1 VSVQS
6 DARPIE
12 AADVAN
18 TSSRLTRVLG
28 ALGLLGLVVL
38 VPLVFWWS
46 PADSDQK
53 DLVRIM
59 YVHVPVAWLAYLAF
73 TITAVGSAMYLW
85 KRSVW
90 WDLLAASAAEIG
102 VVFCALALFTGS
114 IWGRPTWG
122 TYWEWTDVRIVTT
135 LVLLLMYIGYLA
147 LRRVAGDAHQRSRR
161 AAVVGL
167 LAVLNIPIV
176 RYSVDWWANRTLHQK
191 ATVKLGD
198 TELDGLMLFTLMFS
212 LAVATVLFA
221 WMLLHRFRVAW
232 LEEQTEQHGLDVA
245 LADRRAEA
253 ERGVERAVGSASGQS
268 PDGRGRL
275 PEPTSTTGVM
285 PS

>member
-6 DARPIE
+6 E
-12 AADVAN
+12 APPGAASGPEIVD
-18 TSSRLTRVLG
+18 TSSRATKVLG
-28 ALGLLGLVVL
+28 ALTIVGLAVL

-46 PADSDQK
+46 PADSDQQ

-73 TITAVGSAMYLW
+73 SITALGSAMYLW

-90 WDLLAASAAEIG
+90 WDLVAASAAEIG
-102 VVFCALALFTGS
+102 VLFCALALFTGS

-135 LVLLLMYIGYLA
+135 LVLLLMYVGYLA
-147 LRRVAGDAHQRSRR
+147 LRRVAADPHQRSQR
-161 AAVVGL
+161 AAIVGL
-167 LAVLNIPIV
+167 VAVLNIPIV
-176 RYSVDWWANRTLHQK
+176 RFSVDWWANRTLHQK

-212 LAVATVLFA
+212 VVVSTALFA
-221 WMLLHRFRVAW
+221 WMLVHRFRAAW
-232 LEEQTEQHGLDVA
+232 LEEQIEVRGLDVA

-253 ERGVERAVGSASGQS
+253 ERGVERAVGQMTGAAGT
-268 PDGRGRL
+268 PGA
-275 PEPTSTTGVM
+275 TS
-285 PS
+285 

>member
-1 VSVQS
+1 VSVQTG
-6 DARPIE
+6 
-12 AADVAN
+12 VAN
-18 TSSRLTRVLG
+18 TSSRVTKALG
-28 ALGLLGLVVL
+28 AITLVGLVVL

-46 PADSDQK
+46 PADSDQH

-73 TITAVGSAMYLW
+73 VITAIGSAMYLW

-90 WDLLAASAAEIG
+90 WDLVAASSAEIG
-102 VVFCALALFTGS
+102 VLFCALALFTGS
-114 IWGRPTWG
+114 IWGRHTWG

-135 LVLLLMYIGYLA
+135 LVLLLMYVGYLA
-147 LRRVAGDAHQRSRR
+147 LRRVAGDPHQRSQR

-167 LAVLNIPIV
+167 VAVLNIPIV
-176 RYSVDWWANRTLHQK
+176 RFSVDWWANRTLHQK

-212 LAVATVLFA
+212 LVVATVLFA
-221 WMLLHRFRVAW
+221 WMLVHRFRVAW
-232 LEEQTEQHGLDVA
+232 LEEQIEHRGLDVA

-253 ERGVERAVGSASGQS
+253 ERDVERAVGGAV
-268 PDGRGRL
+268 R
-275 PEPTSTTGVM
+275 
-285 PS
+285 

>member
-6 DARPIE
+6 ETRPGE
-12 AADVAN
+12 AAVADVAD
-18 TSSRLTRVLG
+18 TSSRATKVLG
-28 ALGLLGLVVL
+28 ALALAGIAVL
-38 VPLVFWWS
+38 APLVFWWS
-46 PADSDQK
+46 PAYSDQQ

-73 TITAVGSAMYLW
+73 GITALGSAMYLW

-102 VVFCALALFTGS
+102 VMFCALALFTGS

-135 LVLLLMYIGYLA
+135 LVLLLTYVGYLA
-147 LRRVAGDAHQRSRR
+147 LRRVAADPHQRSQR

-167 LAVLNIPIV
+167 VAVLNIPIV
-176 RYSVDWWANRTLHQK
+176 RFSVDWWANRTLHQK

-212 LAVATVLFA
+212 VAVATVLFA
-221 WMLLHRFRVAW
+221 WMLVHRFRSAW
-232 LEEQTEQHGLDVA
+232 LEEQIEHRGLDLA

-253 ERGVERAVGSASGQS
+253 ERGVERAVGA
-268 PDGRGRL
+268 
-275 PEPTSTTGVM
+275 

>member
-6 DARPIE
+6 DARPAE
-12 AADVAN
+12 AVAVAG
-18 TSSRLTRVLG
+18 TASRATKVLG
-28 ALGLLGLVVL
+28 AVTIAGLAVL

-46 PADSDQK
+46 PADSDQR

-59 YVHVPVAWLAYLAF
+59 YVHVPSAWLAYLAF
-73 TITAVGSAMYLW
+73 GITALGSAMYLW

-90 WDLLAASAAEIG
+90 WDLVAASAAEIG
-102 VVFCALALFTGS
+102 VLFCALALFTGS

-135 LVLLLMYIGYLA
+135 LVLLLMYVGYLA
-147 LRRVAGDAHQRSRR
+147 LRRVAADPHQRSQR

-167 LAVLNIPIV
+167 VAVLNIPIV
-176 RYSVDWWANRTLHQK
+176 RFSVDWWANRTLHQK

-212 LAVATVLFA
+212 LAVATVMFA
-221 WMLLHRFRVAW
+221 WMLLHRFRIAW
-232 LEEQTEQHGLDVA
+232 LEEQIEQRGLDVA
-245 LADRRAEA
+245 LSDRRAEA
-253 ERGVERAVGSASGQS
+253 DRGVERAVGGAVS
-268 PDGRGRL
+268 
-275 PEPTSTTGVM
+275 
-285 PS
+285 